1 MKAIVYDF
9 SIPKYLAATALGKW
23 FPSLYYGKLSALSMQ
38 DIEEPDLLGDDW
50 IKLKTT
56 YAGVCGSDMGAILG
70 KTSPALT
77 PFNSFPSVLGHEIL
91 GVVTE
96 VGSAVQ
102 NIKVGQRLAVDPY
115 IGCEVRGRDEL
126 CPSCADGLPMLCRFK
141 SGDEKFGP
149 GMILG
154 FSNDL
159 VGGWA
164 ESLVLHESMAIP
176 LDDGVSD
183 KVASLI
189 EPLSVGLHAVLRK
202 LPQAGDR
209 ILVIGVGMIAYSVIA
224 ALRLL
229 DIDCHMTQIS
239 LHEYQRD
246 MGIKLGVDEGVMSRD
261 QLRDSFLQLP
271 FTSEHKPIMGR
282 EVYLGGYDFVY
293 DCIGSGESIDDSLR
307 MTKESGNVIL
317 VGGAGE
323 IKKTDWTFVWTNELS
338 VIGTHAYSKK
348 EVWQGETIST
358 QELLLDL
365 VAKKPN
371 YPLESLVTHEFSLDE
386 YEEAI
391 IANLQRPQYQSIKT
405 LFKI

>member
-9 SIPKYLAATALGKW
+9 SVPKYIAATVFGKW
-23 FPSLYYGKLSALSMQ
+23 MPSLYYGKFSPISLQ
-38 DIEEPDLLGDDW
+38 EIEEPELPGDDW
-50 IKLKTT
+50 VKVAPT

-70 KTSPALT
+70 KTSASLT
-77 PFNSFPSVLGHEIL
+77 PFNSFPSVLGHEIV

-96 VGSAVQ
+96 VGEAVRHVE
-102 NIKVGQRLAVDPY
+102 KGQRIAVDPY
-115 IGCEVRGRDEL
+115 IGCEVRGREEL
-126 CPSCADGLPMLCRFK
+126 CSSCAEGLPMLCRYK
-141 SGDEKFGP
+141 AGDENFGP

-159 VGGWA
+159 PGGWA
-164 ESLVLHESMAIP
+164 ESLVIHESMIIP
-176 LDDGVSD
+176 LNDGISD

-202 LPQAGDR
+202 LPKPGDNV
-209 ILVIGVGMIAYSVIA
+209 LLIGGGMIAYSVIA

-229 DIDCHMTQIS
+229 EIDCHITQTS
-239 LHEYQRD
+239 LHDYQRD
-246 MGIKLGVDEGVMSRD
+246 LGLKLGVDEGLMGSD
-261 QLRDSFLQLP
+261 QLQKAMLQLP
-271 FTSEHKPIMGR
+271 HTSEHQPAIGR

-293 DCIGSGESIDDSLR
+293 DCIGSPQSIDDSLR
-307 MTKESGNVIL
+307 MTKESGHVIL

-358 QELLLDL
+358 QQLLLDL
-365 VAKKPN
+365 IANQPD
-371 YPLESLVTHEFSLDE
+371 YPLESLITHEFSLED

-391 IANLQRPQYQSIKT
+391 IANLQRDEYQSIKT
-405 LFKI
+405 VFKI